1 MWICFSLGK
10 YNIKCSQTTNHRH
23 TSSTVVWAIKWPMRV
38 NNVNQSNN
46 MIKALFRSVYTL
58 SVLTIYNT
66 SLIHYLSLS
75 SFYFRLSINHVYF
88 IKCNSRNHRGFNCT
102 CSATLSSS
110 LLQPIS
116 FYQCSLNIL
125 NAKNILMELW
135 IIIDL

>member
-1 MWICFSLGK
+1 
-10 YNIKCSQTTNHRH
+10 
-23 TSSTVVWAIKWPMRV
+23 MRV

-66 SLIHYLSLS
+66 SLIHNLSFS

-116 FYQCSLNIL
+116 FYRCILNIL
-125 NAKNILMELW
+125 NAKNILLELW
-135 IIIDL
+135 IIIDLYHVINLWCCYHSTCIKNKLRMFF